1 MDAFS
6 VECFALRATVIVV
19 FQGLLEQKAN
29 AFMVGHVEKQPEQNV
44 RRRSPFKVRSDTI
57 PMMDFS
63 F

>member
-1 MDAFS
+1 MHL
-6 VECFALRATVIVV
+6 ALSALHCARLLLLF

-44 RRRSPFKVRSDTI
+44 RRRSPLKVRSDTI